1 MPKPQA
7 AVGWDQ
13 GLAERQRGEP
23 DRDVDEEDPV
33 PAERL
38 GQCAACEQAERSAGD
53 RHEHVRAHR
62 TGAISGHGELG
73 DDDRE
78 DHRRLERRTNAL
90 QEASPDQETLGR
102 RDAAQ
107 HRRDGEDDQAEQE
120 HALTTEEIAEPSR
133 QQQEAAERDQERV
146 DDPGEV
152 PLGEVEIVLDRRKR
166 DVHDRRIEHD
176 HQLRQADDRERHPA
190 PAVGVGGER

>member
-1 MPKPQA
+1 MPEPQA

-13 GLAERQRGEP
+13 RLAERQRGEP

-38 GQCAACEQAERSAGD
+38 GEYAAGQQAERAAGD

-62 TGAISGHGELG
+62 AGAIGRLGELG

-78 DHRRLERRTNAL
+78 DHRRLERGADAL
-90 QEASPDQETLGR
+90 QEAGADQETLGW

-107 HRRDGEDDQAEQE
+107 HRRDGEDDQAEHE
-120 HALTTEEIAEPSR
+120 HALATDEIAEPSG

-146 DDPGEV
+146 DHPGEV
-152 PLGEVEIVLDRRKR
+152 ALGEVQIVLDRRER
-166 DVHDRRIEHD
+166 DVHDRRVEHD
-176 HQLRQADDRERHPA
+176 HQLRQADDHERHPA